1 MQSVDILH
9 SVIKLHGYLLPPLG
23 QAFRLDQRINSKIEQ
38 VRSLNDLA
46 AKCTS
51 TITGMPGNPNRGK
64 DSIGDIIAKI
74 VDLQEEINR
83 DIDALVDSQAPH
95 SSTYAKSM
103 SAFEDFGKVSSAA
116 ISLERSPIGEH
127 SSLYKISKD
136 GGWLFFLEGAWRD
149 VRHRRNSWS
158 PAPY

>member
-1 MQSVDILH
+1 MKARD
-9 SVIKLHGYLLPPLG
+9 YLG
-23 QAFRLDQRINSKIEQ
+23 QGFRLDQRINSKIEQ

-83 DIDALVDSQAPH
+83 DIDALVDLKAEIYSVIRAIDNVECQTLLELRYLSFMRWEEIAVQLNYGMENIYRLH
-95 SSTYAKSM
+95 RKALNL
-103 SAFEDFGKVSSAA
+103 VSIPS
-116 ISLERSPIGEH
+116 
-127 SSLYKISKD
+127 
-136 GGWLFFLEGAWRD
+136 
-149 VRHRRNSWS
+149 
-158 PAPY
+158 

>member
-1 MQSVDILH
+1 MKARD
-9 SVIKLHGYLLPPLG
+9 YLG

-46 AKCTS
+46 TKCTS

-83 DIDALVDSQAPH
+83 DIDALVDLKAEIYSVIRAIDNVECQTLLELRYLSFMRWEEIAVQLNYGMENVYRLH
-95 SSTYAKSM
+95 RKALNL
-103 SAFEDFGKVSSAA
+103 VSVPS
-116 ISLERSPIGEH
+116 
-127 SSLYKISKD
+127 
-136 GGWLFFLEGAWRD
+136 
-149 VRHRRNSWS
+149 
-158 PAPY
+158 

>member
-1 MQSVDILH
+1 MKARD
-9 SVIKLHGYLLPPLG
+9 YLG

-46 AKCTS
+46 TKCTS

-83 DIDALVDSQAPH
+83 DIDALVDLKAEIYSVVQSIENVECRTLLELRYLSFMRWEEIAVQLNYGMENVYRLH
-95 SSTYAKSM
+95 RKALNL
-103 SAFEDFGKVSSAA
+103 VS
-116 ISLERSPIGEH
+116 IPG
-127 SSLYKISKD
+127 
-136 GGWLFFLEGAWRD
+136 
-149 VRHRRNSWS
+149 
-158 PAPY
+158 

>member
-1 MQSVDILH
+1 MKARD
-9 SVIKLHGYLLPPLG
+9 YLG

-51 TITGMPGNPNRGK
+51 MITGMPGNPNRGK

-83 DIDALVDSQAPH
+83 DIDALVDLKAEIYSVIRAIDNVECQTLLELRYLSFMRWEEIAVH
-95 SSTYAKSM
+95 LNYGMENVYRLHRKALNL
-103 SAFEDFGKVSSAA
+103 VSVPS
-116 ISLERSPIGEH
+116 
-127 SSLYKISKD
+127 
-136 GGWLFFLEGAWRD
+136 
-149 VRHRRNSWS
+149 
-158 PAPY
+158 

>member
-1 MQSVDILH
+1 MKARD
-9 SVIKLHGYLLPPLG
+9 YLG

-64 DSIGDIIAKI
+64 DSIGDTIAKI

-83 DIDALVDSQAPH
+83 DIDALVDLKAEIYSVVQSIENVECRTLLELRYLSFMRWEEIAVQLNYGMENIYRLH
-95 SSTYAKSM
+95 RKALNL
-103 SAFEDFGKVSSAA
+103 VSIPS
-116 ISLERSPIGEH
+116 
-127 SSLYKISKD
+127 
-136 GGWLFFLEGAWRD
+136 
-149 VRHRRNSWS
+149 
-158 PAPY
+158 

>member
-1 MQSVDILH
+1 MKARD
-9 SVIKLHGYLLPPLG
+9 YLG

-64 DSIGDIIAKI
+64 DSIGDTITKI

-83 DIDALVDSQAPH
+83 DIDALVDLKAEIYSVIRAINNVECQTLLELRYLSFMRWEEIAVQLNYGMENIYRLH
-95 SSTYAKSM
+95 RKALNL
-103 SAFEDFGKVSSAA
+103 VSIPS
-116 ISLERSPIGEH
+116 
-127 SSLYKISKD
+127 
-136 GGWLFFLEGAWRD
+136 
-149 VRHRRNSWS
+149 
-158 PAPY
+158 

>member
-1 MQSVDILH
+1 MKARD
-9 SVIKLHGYLLPPLG
+9 YLG

-46 AKCTS
+46 TKCTS

-83 DIDALVDSQAPH
+83 DIDALVDLKAEIYSVVQSIENVECRTLLELRYLSFMRWEEIAVQLNYGMENVYRLH
-95 SSTYAKSM
+95 RKALNL
-103 SAFEDFGKVSSAA
+103 VSIPS
-116 ISLERSPIGEH
+116 
-127 SSLYKISKD
+127 
-136 GGWLFFLEGAWRD
+136 
-149 VRHRRNSWS
+149 
-158 PAPY
+158 

>member
-1 MQSVDILH
+1 MKAKD
-9 SVIKLHGYLLPPLG
+9 YLG

-64 DSIGDIIAKI
+64 DSIGDIVAKI

-83 DIDALVDSQAPH
+83 DIDALVDLKAEIYSVIRAIDNVECQTLLELRYLSFMRWEEIAVRLNYGMENVYRLH
-95 SSTYAKSM
+95 RKALNL
-103 SAFEDFGKVSSAA
+103 VSV
-116 ISLERSPIGEH
+116 PG
-127 SSLYKISKD
+127 
-136 GGWLFFLEGAWRD
+136 
-149 VRHRRNSWS
+149 
-158 PAPY
+158 

>member
-1 MQSVDILH
+1 MKARD
-9 SVIKLHGYLLPPLG
+9 YLG

-51 TITGMPGNPNRGK
+51 TITGMPGNPNKGK

-83 DIDALVDSQAPH
+83 DIDALVDLKAEIYSVIRAINNVECQTLLELRYLSFMRWEEIAVQLNYGMENIYRLH
-95 SSTYAKSM
+95 RKALNL
-103 SAFEDFGKVSSAA
+103 VSIPS
-116 ISLERSPIGEH
+116 
-127 SSLYKISKD
+127 
-136 GGWLFFLEGAWRD
+136 
-149 VRHRRNSWS
+149 
-158 PAPY
+158 

>member
-1 MQSVDILH
+1 MKARD
-9 SVIKLHGYLLPPLG
+9 YLG

-64 DSIGDIIAKI
+64 DSIGDTITKI

-83 DIDALVDSQAPH
+83 DIDALVDLKAEIYSVIRAIDNVECQTLLELRYLSFMRWEEIAVQLNYGMENIYRLH
-95 SSTYAKSM
+95 RKALNL
-103 SAFEDFGKVSSAA
+103 VSIPS
-116 ISLERSPIGEH
+116 
-127 SSLYKISKD
+127 
-136 GGWLFFLEGAWRD
+136 
-149 VRHRRNSWS
+149 
-158 PAPY
+158 

>member
-1 MQSVDILH
+1 MKARD
-9 SVIKLHGYLLPPLG
+9 YLG

-38 VRSLNDLA
+38 MRSLNDLA

-83 DIDALVDSQAPH
+83 DIDALVDLKAEIYSVIRAIDNVECQTLLELRYLSFMRWEEIAVQLNYGMENIYRLH
-95 SSTYAKSM
+95 RKALNL
-103 SAFEDFGKVSSAA
+103 VSIPS
-116 ISLERSPIGEH
+116 
-127 SSLYKISKD
+127 
-136 GGWLFFLEGAWRD
+136 
-149 VRHRRNSWS
+149 
-158 PAPY
+158 

>member
-1 MQSVDILH
+1 MKARD
-9 SVIKLHGYLLPPLG
+9 YLG

-64 DSIGDIIAKI
+64 DSIGDTIAKI

-83 DIDALVDSQAPH
+83 DIDALVDLKAEIYSVIRAIDNVECQTLLELRYLSFMRWEEIAVQLNYGMENIYRLH
-95 SSTYAKSM
+95 RKALNL
-103 SAFEDFGKVSSAA
+103 VSIPS
-116 ISLERSPIGEH
+116 
-127 SSLYKISKD
+127 
-136 GGWLFFLEGAWRD
+136 
-149 VRHRRNSWS
+149 
-158 PAPY
+158 

>member
-1 MQSVDILH
+1 MKARD
-9 SVIKLHGYLLPPLG
+9 YLG

-83 DIDALVDSQAPH
+83 DIDALVDLKAEIYSVIRAIDNVECQTLLELRYLSFMRWEEIAVQLNYGMENIYRLH
-95 SSTYAKSM
+95 RKALNL
-103 SAFEDFGKVSSAA
+103 VSIPS
-116 ISLERSPIGEH
+116 
-127 SSLYKISKD
+127 
-136 GGWLFFLEGAWRD
+136 
-149 VRHRRNSWS
+149 
-158 PAPY
+158 

>member
-1 MQSVDILH
+1 MKARD
-9 SVIKLHGYLLPPLG
+9 YLG

-83 DIDALVDSQAPH
+83 DIDALVDLKAEIYS
-95 SSTYAKSM
+95 
-103 SAFEDFGKVSSAA
+103 VIRA
-116 ISLERSPIGEH
+116 IDNVE
-127 SSLYKISKD
+127 
-136 GGWLFFLEGAWRD
+136 
-149 VRHRRNSWS
+149 
-158 PAPY
+158 

>member
-1 MQSVDILH
+1 MKARD
-9 SVIKLHGYLLPPLG
+9 YLG

-46 AKCTS
+46 TKCTS

-83 DIDALVDSQAPH
+83 DIDALVDLKAEIYSVVQSIENVECRTLLELRYLSFMRWEEIAVQLNYGMENVYRLH
-95 SSTYAKSM
+95 RKALNL
-103 SAFEDFGKVSSAA
+103 VSVPS
-116 ISLERSPIGEH
+116 
-127 SSLYKISKD
+127 
-136 GGWLFFLEGAWRD
+136 
-149 VRHRRNSWS
+149 
-158 PAPY
+158 

>member
-1 MQSVDILH
+1 MKARD
-9 SVIKLHGYLLPPLG
+9 YLG

-51 TITGMPGNPNRGK
+51 TITGMPGNPNKGK

-83 DIDALVDSQAPH
+83 DIDALVDLKAEIYSVIRAIDNVECQTLLELRYLSFMRWEEIAVQLNYGMENIYRLH
-95 SSTYAKSM
+95 RKALNL
-103 SAFEDFGKVSSAA
+103 VSIPS
-116 ISLERSPIGEH
+116 
-127 SSLYKISKD
+127 
-136 GGWLFFLEGAWRD
+136 
-149 VRHRRNSWS
+149 
-158 PAPY
+158 